1 MKQTLRLSPVA
12 NLSSVMSGGEL
23 VAFNADF
30 NGIVYLVVALKP
42 LDYRIQQP
50 AASFAKI
57 VPDHPQTYR
66 VVALRQGEAVFDIVI
81 KGERFN
87 VHHVQPVEDKL
98 LLVCARSEYRGTDD
112 FDKNGRVYTRTGE
125 FAGEILLGDGIQD
138 VQATPKGVIWTSYFD
153 EGVFGNFGWHEPVG
167 ATGLVAW
174 SIAGTKLFEFQPS
187 EGLDSICDCYAL
199 NVASDDEVWCYYHTE
214 FPLVLIRR
222 NKIAAIWNVPLG
234 GSHGFAVA
242 DGFALFQGG
251 YEDRD
256 MYQLLAL
263 GDNGEVNAVAKF
275 EFKDQR
281 GERLLADRVV
291 GRGNVLHL
299 LSGQDLYRVEVSTAV
314 EAFGS
319 VR

>member
-1 MKQTLRLSPVA
+1 MKRTLRLSSVA

-30 NGIVYLVVALKP
+30 DGIVHLVVALKP

-50 AASFAKI
+50 GASFAKI

-66 VVALRQGEAVFDIVI
+66 VVAFQEGEAVFEMVI
-81 KGERFN
+81 EGERFN
-87 VHHVQPVEDKL
+87 VHHVQPVENKL
-98 LLVCARSEYRGTDD
+98 LLACARSEYRGTDD

-138 VQATPKGVIWTSYFD
+138 VQATSKGVIWTSYFD
-153 EGVFGNFGWHEPVG
+153 EGIFGNYGWDEPVG
-167 ATGLVAW
+167 ASGLVAW
-174 SIAGTKLFEFQPS
+174 SIAGTKLFEFQPT
-187 EGLDSICDCYAL
+187 EGLDTICDCYAL
-199 NVASDDEVWCYYHTE
+199 NVTSDDEVWCYFYTE

-222 NKIAAIWNVPLG
+222 NKIAAIWNLPLG
-234 GSHGFAVA
+234 GSHAFAVA

-251 YEDRD
+251 YKDRD
-256 MYQLLAL
+256 VYQLFAL
-263 GDNGEVNAVAKF
+263 GDNGDVNPVAKL
-275 EFKDQR
+275 ELKDQHGDR
-281 GERLLADRVV
+281 MLADRVV
-291 GRGNVLHL
+291 GRGNALHL

-314 EAFGS
+314 EASG